1 MRRELSSQ
9 WQDLG
14 EFIRGQREITQLSL
28 RRLAELADVS
38 AMVSASRMPARTYRL
53 SAEIC
58 SALAICWRI
67 SADGRRNPRSIWLR

>member
-28 RRLAELADVS
+28 RRMAELANVS
-38 AMVSASRMPARTYRL
+38 NPYLIQIERGL
-53 SAEIC
+53 
-58 SALAICWRI
+58 
-67 SADGRRNPRSIWLR
+67 RRPSPQIHVWGQTGLPHLLRPETHPTGKC